1 MYLKLPK
8 LKMVTLVFDVC
19 LQASLST
26 TMTERVLGEAVL
38 QGCKLPSLTTWQYW
52 KG

>member
-26 TMTERVLGEAVL
+26 TMNEKVLGEAVL
-38 QGCKLPSLTTWQYW
+38 HGCKLASLPTWQYW
-52 KG
+52 RG